1 MRSLTSSSAGRVF
14 LGRAAEVGTQGPP
27 LRIVV
32 ALGGNAIV
40 RAGDSGT
47 IDQQFARTAQATR
60 NLALLARDGHQLL
73 VTHGNGPVV
82 GNIVMRGEAARETV
96 PPMPLY
102 IAGADSEG
110 GVGLMIQQSLHNHL
124 VLLGVE
130 RDVVTVV
137 TQTVVDPADP
147 AFVDPDK
154 PIGPYLS
161 REDAEGLVRRTGW
174 TVHEFPGRGWRRVVP
189 SPQPLRIVEA
199 GIAVRMAKAGALVI
213 AAGGGG
219 VPVSQDADGTLS
231 GIDAVVDKD
240 WAGALL
246 ACEMR
251 ADLFVILMESDA
263 LYRGWGGPRPQRIE
277 ELSASE
283 AQELLASGEY
293 ERGTVAPKVAAAA
306 WAASHCGCT
315 AVLCGAEE
323 LPGGVAGSCGTRIV
337 P

>member
-1 MRSLTSSSAGRVF
+1 MGAHDTS
-14 LGRAAEVGTQGPP
+14 

-60 NLALLARDGHQLL
+60 NLALLARDGHRLL

-124 VLLGVE
+124 VLLGMK
-130 RDVVTVV
+130 RDVVTLV

-147 AFVDPDK
+147 AFTDPDK
-154 PIGPYLS
+154 PIGPYMGK
-161 REDAEGLVRRTGW
+161 EDAEVLARRTGW

-189 SPQPLRIVEA
+189 SPRPLRIVEA
-199 GIAVRMAKAGALVI
+199 GIAVRLAEDGALVI

-219 VPVSQDADGTLS
+219 VPVSQDADGTLC

-263 LYRGWGGPRPQRIE
+263 LYRGWGGPEPERIE
-277 ELSASE
+277 RLSAAE
-283 AQELLASGEY
+283 ARTLLATGEF
-293 ERGTVAPKVAAAA
+293 ERGTVAPKLAAAA
-306 WAASHCGCT
+306 WAASRCGCT

-323 LPGGVAGSCGTRIV
+323 LPGAVDGSKGTRIV